1 VVRHSSARIFVGLVA
16 IAVLAAPLA
25 ADAGP
30 ARGHTAAST
39 RRGAHALHVGQL
51 GAVPVH
57 SAGSAAPINAE
68 TAANKKLEYHGGPV
82 MLSSHTYTI
91 FWEPTTCGGSPC
103 SVEAGYNAGINKY
116 FADAA
121 ADSGGTQNVY
131 STLNQYYEIKGGQKK
146 HVQYAQTFAG
156 STVDTTAFPASGC
169 SFQFAGTSSVCLT
182 DKQIRKEVQK
192 VIIAQ
197 GWSGTKSNAFFLLL
211 PSDVNTCFDSGGSA
225 CAFKDFCAYHSAF
238 ALPDGS
244 PAIYANDPYGGT
256 SIASCGANNPG
267 GALVAPNSDDLDAT
281 LNAMSHEHREMT
293 NDPFG
298 NGWWDNQSGFEG
310 SDQCAYKFG
319 PTLSPGGP
327 NNGDYNQV
335 INSADYLVQM
345 EWSNRSLKCVQRGT

>member
-1 VVRHSSARIFVGLVA
+1 LVA

-30 ARGHTAAST
+30 VRGHTAAT
-39 RRGAHALHVGQL
+39 THRRSHALHVGQL

-57 SAGSAAPINAE
+57 SASATAPINAE

-103 SVEAGYNAGINKY
+103 SVAPGYNAGINTY
-116 FADAA
+116 FTDAA
-121 ADSGGTQNVY
+121 ADSGGTENVY
-131 STLNQYYEIKGGQKK
+131 STLNQYYEIKHGNKK
-146 HVQYAQTFAG
+146 HVQYAQTFADT
-156 STVDTTAFPASGC
+156 TVDTTPFPASGC
-169 SFQFAGTSSVCLT
+169 DSFHFGSSGVCLN
-182 DKQIRKEVQK
+182 DRQIRTEIKN
-192 VIIAQ
+192 VIIAK
-197 GWSGTKSNAFFLLL
+197 GWNGTKSNAFFLLL
-211 PSDVNTCFDSGGSA
+211 PSEVDTCFSSTSTE
-225 CAFKDFCAYHSAF
+225 CAFTEFCAYHSAF

-244 PAIYANDPYGGT
+244 PAIYANVPYGGT
-256 SIASCGANNPG
+256 NLQGCASGKTPPNEAN
-267 GALVAPNSDDLDAT
+267 LDAT

-319 PTLSPGGP
+319 PTQSPGGP

-335 INSADYLVQM
+335 INSDFYLVQM